1 MYNYV
6 QEYAA
11 IHCNNANYHQVPK
24 NKYLKRDDEMVL
36 KKHFLDALEG
46 YFCWEKAFAIWVKWG
61 NPFLV
66 KFPISIS
73 PERVWKWS
81 IGLKWMHKLNKCKY
95 WNTQGSIS

>member
-1 MYNYV
+1 MKMYNYV

-46 YFCWEKAFAIWVKWG
+46 FFC
-61 NPFLV
+61 
-66 KFPISIS
+66 
-73 PERVWKWS
+73 
-81 IGLKWMHKLNKCKY
+81 
-95 WNTQGSIS
+95 